1 MFLASLRTVVMMLT
15 SNAAANRV
23 SIMMVSSGVGGT
35 TFIIG
40 SRLFARS
47 SHGPHRHDHRDA
59 SGNHQDGPGREG
71 PRPAGPRPRPRAFRA
86 TLRPDDGPDLLPGHA
101 APRAGR
107 TVRAEGAAAPPA
119 GRDDDAAGRGRD
131 EGGGPRNGLRSHEH
145 TRRWGTAQPEAHPH
159 SYSRRVCQR
168 IVSSLE

>member
-1 MFLASLRTVVMMLT
+1 MFLASLRTVVMTLM

-23 SIMMVSSGVGGT
+23 PIMMVSSGVGGT

-101 APRAGR
+101 APRTGR
-107 TVRAEGAAAPPA
+107 TVRSQTAAAASA
-119 GRDDDAAGRGRD
+119 GRDDDAAGRGRH
-131 EGGGPRNGLRSHEH
+131 EGR
-145 TRRWGTAQPEAHPH
+145 
-159 SYSRRVCQR
+159 
-168 IVSSLE
+168 

>member
-59 SGNHQDGPGREG
+59 SGNHQDAPGGEG
-71 PRPAGPRPRPRAFRA
+71 RRPAGPRPRPRPFPSAV
-86 TLRPDDGPDLLPGHA
+86 RPDHGPHLL
-101 APRAGR
+101 RAHDPPPTGR
-107 TVRAEGAAAPPA
+107 TV
-119 GRDDDAAGRGRD
+119 
-131 EGGGPRNGLRSHEH
+131 
-145 TRRWGTAQPEAHPH
+145 
-159 SYSRRVCQR
+159 
-168 IVSSLE
+168 